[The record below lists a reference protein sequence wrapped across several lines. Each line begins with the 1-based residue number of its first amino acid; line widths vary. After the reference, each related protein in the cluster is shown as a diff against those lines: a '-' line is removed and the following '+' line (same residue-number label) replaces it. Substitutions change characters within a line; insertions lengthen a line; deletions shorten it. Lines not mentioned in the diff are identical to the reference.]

1 MTSCFLYR
9 TPLHNAAARGHAD
22 CVSSLIAS
30 GADVNAVDVDG
41 VSVLHVAS
49 ERRAM
54 DALLRAGSDPNAR
67 RRWVFVCHV

>member
-1 MTSCFLYR
+1 
-9 TPLHNAAARGHAD
+9 
-22 CVSSLIAS
+22 
-30 GADVNAVDVDG
+30 

-67 RRWVFVCHV
+67 RR